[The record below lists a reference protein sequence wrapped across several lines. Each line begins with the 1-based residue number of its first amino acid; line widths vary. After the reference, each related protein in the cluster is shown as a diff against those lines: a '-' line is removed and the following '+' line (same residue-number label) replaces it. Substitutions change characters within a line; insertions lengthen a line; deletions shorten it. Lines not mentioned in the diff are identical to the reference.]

1 MSQTGDNP
9 VMVMTSCIPPP
20 TNLLKTTAYVG
31 TLNYM
36 SPERLEGEEY
46 SFSSDIW
53 ALGMIIYE
61 MTVG

>member
-1 MSQTGDNP
+1 M
-9 VMVMTSCIPPP
+9 MVMTSCIPP

-61 MTVG
+61 MAVG